1 MLTHSIAGLKVGM
14 EYYHPR
20 MINQSAAYVIDDKHN
35 DFEIAISDEVIKS
48 IQKKNPNLSLDSC
61 EYIQFSFVFYRK
73 LVDYNGMLLHSS
85 AVIKDGYAYLFSA
98 PSGTGKSTH
107 TSLWLKNFPDARILN
122 DDKPALRIEND
133 GIFVYG
139 TPWSGKT
146 DLNLNLRVPLGGI
159 CFLERSEKNFIEKM
173 SSAEAVSC
181 MLDQTV
187 RPRMLQ
193 NMDKLLDILNNIISN
208 ASIYRMGCNISDEAA
223 IMSYSTMKIKN

>member
-14 EYYHPR
+14 DYHHPR
-20 MINQSAAYVIDDKHN
+20 MINQAAAYVTKSEKN
-35 DFEIAISDEVIKS
+35 DFDIILPNEFIKS
-48 IQKKNPNLSLDSC
+48 IQEKNPHLSLDSC
-61 EYIQFSFVFYRK
+61 EYIQLSLIFYRK

-122 DDKPALRIEND
+122 DDKPAIRAEDD

-159 CFLERSEKNFIEKM
+159 CFLERSKENFIEKM
-173 SSAEAVSC
+173 PDSVAIGHL
-181 MLDQTV
+181 LDQTV
-187 RPRMLQ
+187 RPRMLN
-193 NMDKLLDILNNIISN
+193 NMDKLLDTLDKIINNT
-208 ASIYRMGCNISDEAA
+208 SIYRMGCNISDEAA
-223 IMSYSTMKIKN
+223 LTAYSAMKKI